1 MEFYTVEDVT
11 KILKVSKSYAYKVMS
26 KLRDEFEHEFKGV
39 YMVRGRIPKWF
50 FEKKFKNREE

>member
-11 KILKVSKSYAYKVMS
+11 KILKVSRSYGYKVIR
-26 KLRDEFEHEFKGV
+26 KLRKEFREEYKDVF
-39 YMVRGRIPKWF
+39 MVRGRIPKWF